1 MKILFLYTKRMLAA
15 NKARTAV
22 TFAGIVLSF
31 ALLTAVLTGTSS
43 LFHFFSEYMK
53 LRDGD
58 YYGVIYNCDEEDEA
72 RLAQSGEVTQSC
84 RMGIVGVA
92 EKNFDIE
99 HELSLPNR
107 NYVMIGNVDTDF
119 FDTMGVRLIE
129 GCLPENDSEIIIPQM
144 MTTAGKEFHVGDT
157 ITWQIGERIGSDG
170 RIIQHQEQRREDRS
184 SEDGCEKE
192 TIQVEQTKTY
202 TIVGISTDPGYQM
215 FAEPCYLVLT
225 TGVQTATSDIYLKT
239 KNIDDT
245 SAFIAENFG
254 DHQSKMNE
262 TLLRYFGQGVSNIRY
277 MLFGMCA
284 VLMVVVA
291 IASIALIYNSFSISL
306 TERTRQFGLFK
317 SIGATRFQVI
327 VSVFLE
333 AGFLAVSA
341 IPAGLFVGC
350 VGVSC
355 VFRLLKNNFDAM
367 MMNSN
372 GIAYVGSISMT
383 FYTQVWYLVV
393 AAVSGIIT
401 ILIAAMVPAMRA
413 GRISPIEAIR
423 QTNDIKDP
431 KFARNIRGRGV
442 LGTLFGVG
450 GLIAHRNAERNRKA
464 YRAIS
469 FSLAICLFLFLGGSG
484 FIYYMR
490 LSMKGLNVPYYYNY
504 HIQFNDIY
512 NDTFD
517 PEYLTSKFRENL
529 VDQLRTSSSITDI
542 AFVRKVNLQITMDE
556 SNLTDVGKLA
566 VGEYIVD
573 GQMNYRDQI
582 YFVEDTQYEVYL
594 KQLGLNPE
602 EYVRAEKPKLLILN
616 SVKGAADFDD
626 GRRRFYEGAMFQD
639 SSELTEISI
648 IGEKKIGDASYCY
661 PDSEDSSMMIYLV
674 GDGKTAQSDDDFKK
688 FKVPVEESIAKL
700 QFEIGETVTAEDYP
714 YWAWAGSWG
723 LVLPL
728 SAYQEDL
735 FITPNIQDYAYV
747 KTVDSE
753 RALELML
760 ELRNEYEESF
770 DIGMPSQTDQYE
782 ANMVRIVNV
791 CLICFLVLIVLISLA
806 NIANTITT
814 AVRLRTRE
822 YALIKAAGCSKHT
835 FLRMIFAENLSYT
848 FRGFVIG
855 GLMGGLANYK
865 SYSYLKDMIY
875 TNEIIPIYLYAVGAA
890 AFVLVMIFSTIYT
903 WRKARKGNICEELRQ
918 EAV

>member
-1 MKILFLYTKRMLAA
+1 MKILFLYTKRMLVA

-31 ALLTAVLTGTSS
+31 ALLTAVITGTSS
-43 LFHFFSEYMK
+43 LFHLLSEFMK
-53 LRDGD
+53 VRDGD

-72 RLAQSGEVTQSC
+72 RLAQSREVTQSC

-92 EKNFDIE
+92 EKNFGIA
-99 HELSLPNR
+99 HEFSLSNKV
-107 NYVMIGNVDTDF
+107 YVVIGSVDADF
-119 FDTMGVRLIE
+119 FNTMGVRLVE
-129 GCLPENDSEIIIPQM
+129 GRLPENDSEIIIPQM
-144 MTTAGKEFHVGDT
+144 MTTAGQEFHMGDT
-157 ITWQIGERIGSDG
+157 ITWQIGERIGADG
-170 RIIQHQEQRREDRS
+170 RVIQHQEQRREDQS
-184 SEDGCEKE
+184 SEDFCEKE

-202 TIVGISTDPGYQM
+202 MIVGVSTNPGYQM

-225 TGVQTATSDIYLKT
+225 TGAQTTTFDMYLKT
-239 KNIDDT
+239 KSIDDT
-245 SAFIAENFG
+245 SAFIAKNFG

-262 TLLRYFGQGVSNIRY
+262 TLLRYFGQGVSDIRY

-291 IASIALIYNSFSISL
+291 IACIALIYNSFSISL

-317 SIGATRFQVI
+317 SIGATRFQVMA
-327 VSVFLE
+327 SVFLE

-341 IPAGLFVGC
+341 IPAGLLIGC
-350 VGVSC
+350 VGVSG
-355 VFRLLKNNFDAM
+355 VIRLLKNNFDALI
-367 MMNSN
+367 NSN
-372 GIAYVGSISMT
+372 GVAYVGSVSMT
-383 FYTQVWYLVV
+383 FYTQIWYLVV
-393 AAVSGIIT
+393 AAIAGTIT

-431 KFARNIRGRGV
+431 KFARNIRGRGI
-442 LGTLFGVG
+442 LGMVFGVG
-450 GLIAHRNAERNRKA
+450 GLIAHRNAKRNRKA

-504 HIQFNDIY
+504 HIQFNSIY

-517 PEYLTSKFRENL
+517 PEYLTQEFRENL
-529 VDQLRTSSSITDI
+529 VDQLRMSSSITDI
-542 AFVRKVNLQITMDE
+542 VFVRKVNLQITMDE

-602 EYVRAEKPKLLILN
+602 EYLRSENPKLLILN
-616 SVKGAADFDD
+616 AVKGAANFDD

-639 SSELTEISI
+639 SSELSEISI
-648 IGEKKIGDASYCY
+648 IGEKKIGDAWYAY
-661 PDSEDSSMMIYLV
+661 PDPEDPSMKIYLV
-674 GDGKTAQSDDDFKK
+674 GDSRTAQSEDDYEK

-700 QFEIGETVTAEDYP
+700 QCEIGETVAAEDYP
-714 YWAWAGSWG
+714 YWAWAGKWV

-728 SAYQEDL
+728 SAYQDDL

-747 KTVDSE
+747 KTADPE
-753 RALELML
+753 RALELME
-760 ELRNEYEESF
+760 ELRNEYDESF
-770 DIGMPSQTDQYE
+770 DIGMPPQTDQYE
-782 ANMVRIVNV
+782 ANVVRVINV
-791 CLICFLVLIVLISLA
+791 CLLCFLVLIILISMA

-822 YALIKAAGCSKHT
+822 YALIKAAGCGKYT

-865 SYSYLKDMIY
+865 TYSFLKYTIY
-875 TNEIIPIYLYAVGAA
+875 TNKIIPIDLYAVGAI
-890 AFVLVMIFSTIYT
+890 AFVLVMIFSTVYT
-903 WRKARKGNICEELRQ
+903 WRKVRKGNICEELRQ
-918 EAV
+918 EAL

>member
-31 ALLTAVLTGTSS
+31 ALLTAVITGTSS
-43 LFHFFSEYMK
+43 LFHFFSEFMK
-53 LRDGD
+53 VRDGD

-92 EKNFDIE
+92 EKGFGIE
-99 HELSLPNR
+99 HELSLSNR
-107 NYVMIGNVDTDF
+107 VYVAIGSVDADF

-129 GCLPENDSEIIIPQM
+129 GRLPKNENEVIIPQM
-144 MTTAGKEFHVGDT
+144 MTTAGKEFHIGDT

-170 RIIQHQEQRREDRS
+170 RVIQHQEQRREDRS
-184 SEDGCEKE
+184 NEDFCEKE
-192 TIQVEQTKTY
+192 TIQAEQAKTY
-202 TIVGISTDPGYQM
+202 TIVGISTNPGYQNTY
-215 FAEPCYLVLT
+215 EPCFLVLT
-225 TGVQTATSDIYLKT
+225 TGVQTTTSDIYLKT
-239 KNIDDT
+239 KSIDDT
-245 SAFIAENFG
+245 NDFIAKNFG

-262 TLLRYFGQGVSNIRY
+262 TLLRYFGKGVSDVRY
-277 MLFGMCA
+277 TLFGMCA
-284 VLMVVVA
+284 VLMVVIA
-291 IASIALIYNSFSISL
+291 IASVALIYNSFSISL

-317 SIGATRFQVI
+317 SIGATRFQVMT
-327 VSVFLE
+327 SVFFE

-341 IPAGLFVGC
+341 IPAGLFIGC
-350 VGVSC
+350 AGVSC
-355 VFRLLKNNFDAM
+355 VFKILKNNFDAM
-367 MMNSN
+367 INSA
-372 GIAYVGSISMT
+372 GAAYAGSVSII
-383 FYTQVWYLVV
+383 FYTKVWYLVV
-393 AAVSGIIT
+393 AAVAGIIT
-401 ILIAAMVPAMRA
+401 ILVSAMVPALRA

-431 KFARNIRGRGV
+431 KFARNIRGRGI
-442 LGTLFGVG
+442 LGTVFGVG
-450 GLIAHRNAERNRKA
+450 GLIAHRNAKRNKKS

-504 HIQFNDIY
+504 HIQFNSIY

-517 PEYLTSKFRENL
+517 PEYLTSEFREKL
-529 VDQLRTSSSITDI
+529 VSQLRISSSVSDAVYI
-542 AFVRKVNLQITMDE
+542 RKANLHIVVDE

-573 GQMNYRDQI
+573 GQMHYRDQI
-582 YFVEDTQYEVYL
+582 YFVEDTQYEAYL

-602 EYVRAEKPKLLILN
+602 EYLRSENPKLLILN
-616 SVKGAADFDD
+616 AVKGAADFDD

-661 PDSEDSSMMIYLV
+661 PDSEDPSMMVYLV
-674 GDGKTAQSDDDFKK
+674 GDGRTAQSDDDFKK

-700 QFEIGETVTAEDYP
+700 QFEVGATVNAEDYP
-714 YWAWAGSWG
+714 YWVWAGSWG

-728 SAYQEDL
+728 SAYNEDL
-735 FITPNIQDYAYV
+735 FIMPNIQDYAYV
-747 KTVDSE
+747 KTIDSE

-822 YALIKAAGCSKHT
+822 YAMIKAAGCSKYT

-848 FRGFVIG
+848 LRGFVIG
-855 GLMGGLANYK
+855 GLMGALANYK
-865 SYSYLKDMIY
+865 TYSFLKYTIY
-875 TNEIIPIYLYAVGAA
+875 TNKIIPIDLYAVGAA
-890 AFVLVMIFSTIYT
+890 AFVLVMIFSTVYT
-903 WRKARKGNICEELRQ
+903 WRKVKRGNICEELRQ

>member
-31 ALLTAVLTGTSS
+31 ALLTAVITGTSS
-43 LFHFFSEYMK
+43 LFHFFSEFMK
-53 LRDGD
+53 VRDGD

-92 EKNFDIE
+92 EKGFGIE
-99 HELSLPNR
+99 HELSLSNR
-107 NYVMIGNVDTDF
+107 VYVAIGSVDADF

-129 GCLPENDSEIIIPQM
+129 GRLPKNENEVIIPQM
-144 MTTAGKEFHVGDT
+144 MTTAGKEFHIGDT

-170 RIIQHQEQRREDRS
+170 RVIQHQEQRREDRS
-184 SEDGCEKE
+184 NEDFCEKE
-192 TIQVEQTKTY
+192 TIQAEQAKTY
-202 TIVGISTDPGYQM
+202 TIVGISTNPGYQNTY
-215 FAEPCYLVLT
+215 EPCFLVLT
-225 TGVQTATSDIYLKT
+225 TGVQTTTSDIYLKT
-239 KNIDDT
+239 KSIDDT
-245 SAFIAENFG
+245 NDFIAKNFG

-262 TLLRYFGQGVSNIRY
+262 TLLRYFGKGVSDVRY
-277 MLFGMCA
+277 TLFGMCA
-284 VLMVVVA
+284 VLMVVIA
-291 IASIALIYNSFSISL
+291 IASVALIYNSFSISL

-317 SIGATRFQVI
+317 SIGATRFQVMT
-327 VSVFLE
+327 SVFFE

-341 IPAGLFVGC
+341 IPAGLFIGC
-350 VGVSC
+350 AGVSC
-355 VFRLLKNNFDAM
+355 VFKILKNNFDAM
-367 MMNSN
+367 INSA
-372 GIAYVGSISMT
+372 GAAYAGSVSII
-383 FYTQVWYLVV
+383 FYTKVWYLVV
-393 AAVSGIIT
+393 AAVAGIIT
-401 ILIAAMVPAMRA
+401 ILVSAMVPALRA

-431 KFARNIRGRGV
+431 KFARNIRGRGI
-442 LGTLFGVG
+442 LGTVFGVG
-450 GLIAHRNAERNRKA
+450 GLIAHRNAKRNKKS

-504 HIQFNDIY
+504 HIQFNSIY

-517 PEYLTSKFRENL
+517 PEYLTSEFREKL
-529 VDQLRTSSSITDI
+529 VSQLRISSSVSDAVYI
-542 AFVRKVNLQITMDE
+542 RKANLHIVVDE

-573 GQMNYRDQI
+573 GQMHYRDQI
-582 YFVEDTQYEVYL
+582 YFVEDTQYEAYL

-602 EYVRAEKPKLLILN
+602 EYLRSENPKLLILN
-616 SVKGAADFDD
+616 AVKGAADFDD

-661 PDSEDSSMMIYLV
+661 PDSEDPSMMVYLV
-674 GDGKTAQSDDDFKK
+674 GDGRTAQSDDDFKK

-700 QFEIGETVTAEDYP
+700 QFEVGATVNAEDYP

-728 SAYQEDL
+728 SAYNEDL
-735 FITPNIQDYAYV
+735 FIMPNIQDYAYV
-747 KTVDSE
+747 KTIDSE

-822 YALIKAAGCSKHT
+822 YAMIKAAGCSKYT

-848 FRGFVIG
+848 LRGFVIG
-855 GLMGGLANYK
+855 GLMGALANYK
-865 SYSYLKDMIY
+865 TYSFLKYTIY
-875 TNEIIPIYLYAVGAA
+875 TNKIIPIDLYAVGAA
-890 AFVLVMIFSTIYT
+890 AFVLVMIFSTVYT
-903 WRKARKGNICEELRQ
+903 WRKVKRGNICEELRQ

>member
-43 LFHFFSEYMK
+43 LFHFFSEFMK
-53 LRDGD
+53 VRDGD

-72 RLAQSGEVTQSC
+72 RLAQYEEVTQSC

-92 EKNFDIE
+92 EKGFGIE
-99 HELSLPNR
+99 HELSLSNR
-107 NYVMIGNVDTDF
+107 VYVAIGSVDADF

-129 GCLPENDSEIIIPQM
+129 GRLPENENEVIIPQM
-144 MTTAGKEFHVGDT
+144 MTTAGKEFHIGDT
-157 ITWQIGERIGSDG
+157 ITWQIGKRIGSDG
-170 RIIQHQEQRREDRS
+170 RVIQHQEQRREDRS
-184 SEDGCEKE
+184 NEDFCEKE
-192 TIQVEQTKTY
+192 TIQAEHAKTY
-202 TIVGISTDPGYQM
+202 TIVGISTNPGYQM

-225 TGVQTATSDIYLKT
+225 TGVQTKTSDIYLKT
-239 KNIDDT
+239 KSIDDT
-245 SAFIAENFG
+245 SDFIAKNFG
-254 DHQSKMNE
+254 DHQSKINE
-262 TLLRYFGQGVSNIRY
+262 TLLRYFGKGVSNVRY

-284 VLMVVVA
+284 VLMVVIA
-291 IASIALIYNSFSISL
+291 IASVALIYNSFSISL

-317 SIGATRFQVI
+317 SIGATRFQVMT
-327 VSVFLE
+327 SVFFE

-341 IPAGLFVGC
+341 IPAGLFIGC
-350 VGVSC
+350 AGVSC
-355 VFRLLKNNFDAM
+355 VFKILKNNFDAM
-367 MMNSN
+367 INSA
-372 GIAYVGSISMT
+372 GAAYAGSVSII
-383 FYTQVWYLVV
+383 FYTKVWYLVV
-393 AAVSGIIT
+393 AAVAGIIT
-401 ILIAAMVPAMRA
+401 ILVSAMVPALRA

-431 KFARNIRGRGV
+431 KFARNIRGRGI
-442 LGTLFGVG
+442 LGTVFGVG
-450 GLIAHRNAERNRKA
+450 GLIAHRNAKRNKKS

-504 HIQFNDIY
+504 HIQFNSIY

-517 PEYLTSKFRENL
+517 PEYLTSEFREKL
-529 VDQLRTSSSITDI
+529 VSQLRISSSVSDAVYI
-542 AFVRKVNLQITMDE
+542 RKANLHIVVDE

-573 GQMNYRDQI
+573 GQMHYRDQI
-582 YFVEDTQYEVYL
+582 YFVEDTQYEAYL

-602 EYVRAEKPKLLILN
+602 EYLRSENPKLLILN
-616 SVKGAADFDD
+616 AVKGAADFDD

-661 PDSEDSSMMIYLV
+661 PDSEDPSMMVYLV
-674 GDGKTAQSDDDFKK
+674 GDGRTAQSDDDFKK

-700 QFEIGETVTAEDYP
+700 QFEVGATVNAEDYP

-728 SAYQEDL
+728 SAYNEDL
-735 FITPNIQDYAYV
+735 FIMPNIQDYAYV
-747 KTVDSE
+747 KTIDSE

-822 YALIKAAGCSKHT
+822 YAMIKAAGCSKYT

-848 FRGFVIG
+848 LRGFVIG
-855 GLMGGLANYK
+855 GLMGALANYK
-865 SYSYLKDMIY
+865 TYSFLKYTIY
-875 TNEIIPIYLYAVGAA
+875 TNKIIPIDLYAVGAA
-890 AFVLVMIFSTIYT
+890 AFVLVMIFSTVYT
-903 WRKARKGNICEELRQ
+903 WRKVKRGNICEELRQ

>member
-43 LFHFFSEYMK
+43 LFHFFSEFMK
-53 LRDGD
+53 VRDGD

-72 RLAQSGEVTQSC
+72 RLAKYEEVTQSC

-92 EKNFDIE
+92 EKGFGIE
-99 HELSLPNR
+99 HELSLSNR
-107 NYVMIGNVDTDF
+107 VYVAIGSVDADF

-129 GCLPENDSEIIIPQM
+129 GRLPENENEVIIPQM
-144 MTTAGKEFHVGDT
+144 MTTAGKEFHIGDT

-170 RIIQHQEQRREDRS
+170 RVIQHQEQRREDRS
-184 SEDGCEKE
+184 NEDFCEKE
-192 TIQVEQTKTY
+192 TIQAEQVKTY
-202 TIVGISTDPGYQM
+202 TIVGISTNPGYQM

-239 KNIDDT
+239 KSIDDT
-245 SAFIAENFG
+245 SNFIAENFG
-254 DHQSKMNE
+254 DHQSKTNE
-262 TLLRYFGQGVSNIRY
+262 TLLRYFGKGVSDVRY
-277 MLFGMCA
+277 TLFGMCA
-284 VLMVVVA
+284 VLMVVIA
-291 IASIALIYNSFSISL
+291 IASVALIYNSFSISL

-317 SIGATRFQVI
+317 SIGATRFQVMT
-327 VSVFLE
+327 SVFFE

-341 IPAGLFVGC
+341 IPAGLFIGC
-350 VGVSC
+350 AGVSC
-355 VFRLLKNNFDAM
+355 VFRILKNNFDAM
-367 MMNSN
+367 INSA
-372 GIAYVGSISMT
+372 GAAYVGCVSIT
-383 FYTQVWYLVV
+383 FYTKVWYLVV
-393 AAVSGIIT
+393 AAVAGIIT
-401 ILIAAMVPAMRA
+401 ILVSAMVPALRA

-423 QTNDIKDP
+423 QTNDIKDS
-431 KFARNIRGRGV
+431 KFARNIRGRGI
-442 LGTLFGVG
+442 LGTVFGVG
-450 GLIAHRNAERNRKA
+450 GLIAHRNAKRNKKS

-504 HIQFNDIY
+504 HIQFNSIY

-517 PEYLTSKFRENL
+517 PEYLTSEFREKL
-529 VDQLRTSSSITDI
+529 VSQLRISSSVSDAVYI
-542 AFVRKVNLQITMDE
+542 RKANLHIVVDE

-573 GQMNYRDQI
+573 GQMHYRDQI
-582 YFVEDTQYEVYL
+582 YFVEDTQYEAYL

-602 EYVRAEKPKLLILN
+602 EYLRSENPKLLILN
-616 SVKGAADFDD
+616 AVKGAADFDD

-661 PDSEDSSMMIYLV
+661 PDSEDPSMMVYLV
-674 GDGKTAQSDDDFKK
+674 GDGRTAQSDDDFKK

-700 QFEIGETVTAEDYP
+700 QFEVGATVNAEDYP

-728 SAYQEDL
+728 SAYNEDL
-735 FITPNIQDYAYV
+735 FIMPNIQDYAYV
-747 KTVDSE
+747 KTIDSE

-822 YALIKAAGCSKHT
+822 YAMIKAAGCSKHT

-848 FRGFVIG
+848 LRGFVIG
-855 GLMGGLANYK
+855 GVMGALANYK
-865 SYSYLKDMIY
+865 TYSFLKYTIY
-875 TNEIIPIYLYAVGAA
+875 TNKIIPVHLYAVGAA
-890 AFVLVMIFSTIYT
+890 AFVLVMIFSTVYT
-903 WRKARKGNICEELRQ
+903 WRKVKRGNICEELRQ

>member
-43 LFHFFSEYMK
+43 LFHFFSEFMK
-53 LRDGD
+53 VRDGD

-72 RLAQSGEVTQSC
+72 RLAQYEEVTQSC

-92 EKNFDIE
+92 EKGFGIE
-99 HELSLPNR
+99 HELSLSNR
-107 NYVMIGNVDTDF
+107 VYVAIGSVDADF

-129 GCLPENDSEIIIPQM
+129 GRLPENENEVIIPQM
-144 MTTAGKEFHVGDT
+144 MTTAGKEFHIGDT
-157 ITWQIGERIGSDG
+157 ITWQIGKRIGSDG
-170 RIIQHQEQRREDRS
+170 RVIQHQEQRREDRS
-184 SEDGCEKE
+184 NEDFCEKE
-192 TIQVEQTKTY
+192 TIQAEHAKTY
-202 TIVGISTDPGYQM
+202 TIVGISTNPGYQM

-225 TGVQTATSDIYLKT
+225 TGVQTKTSDIYLKT
-239 KNIDDT
+239 KSIDDT
-245 SAFIAENFG
+245 SDFIAKNFG
-254 DHQSKMNE
+254 DHQSKINE
-262 TLLRYFGQGVSNIRY
+262 TLLRYFGKGVSNVRY

-284 VLMVVVA
+284 VLMVVIA
-291 IASIALIYNSFSISL
+291 IASVALIYNSFSISL

-317 SIGATRFQVI
+317 SIGATRFQVMT
-327 VSVFLE
+327 SVFFE

-341 IPAGLFVGC
+341 IPAGLFIGC
-350 VGVSC
+350 AGVSC
-355 VFRLLKNNFDAM
+355 VFKILKNNFDAM
-367 MMNSN
+367 INSA
-372 GIAYVGSISMT
+372 GAAYAGSVSII
-383 FYTQVWYLVV
+383 FYTKVWYLVV
-393 AAVSGIIT
+393 AAVAGIIT
-401 ILIAAMVPAMRA
+401 ILVSAMVPALRA

-431 KFARNIRGRGV
+431 KFARNIRGRGI
-442 LGTLFGVG
+442 LGTVFGVG
-450 GLIAHRNAERNRKA
+450 GLIAHRNAKRNKKS

-504 HIQFNDIY
+504 HIQFNSIY

-517 PEYLTSKFRENL
+517 PEYLTSEFREKL
-529 VDQLRTSSSITDI
+529 VSQLRISSSVSDAVYI
-542 AFVRKVNLQITMDE
+542 RKANLHIVVDE

-573 GQMNYRDQI
+573 GQMHYRDQI
-582 YFVEDTQYEVYL
+582 YFVEDTQYEAYL

-602 EYVRAEKPKLLILN
+602 EYLRSENPKLLILN
-616 SVKGAADFDD
+616 AVKGAADFDD

-661 PDSEDSSMMIYLV
+661 PDSEDPSMMVYLV
-674 GDGKTAQSDDDFKK
+674 GDGRTAQSDDDFKK

-700 QFEIGETVTAEDYP
+700 QFEVGATVNAEDYP

-728 SAYQEDL
+728 SAYNEDL
-735 FITPNIQDYAYV
+735 FIMPNIQDYAYV
-747 KTVDSE
+747 KTIDSE

-822 YALIKAAGCSKHT
+822 YAMIKAAGCSKYT

-848 FRGFVIG
+848 LRGFVIG
-855 GLMGGLANYK
+855 GLMGALADYQT
-865 SYSYLKDMIY
+865 YYFLKYTIY
-875 TNEIIPIYLYAVGAA
+875 TNKIIPIDLYAVGAA
-890 AFVLVMIFSTIYT
+890 AFVLVMIFSTVYT
-903 WRKARKGNICEELRQ
+903 WRKVKRGNICEELRQ

>member
-43 LFHFFSEYMK
+43 LFHFFSEFMK
-53 LRDGD
+53 VRDGD
-58 YYGVIYNCDEEDEA
+58 YYGVIYNCDEEDVA
-72 RLAQSGEVTQSC
+72 RLAQSEEVTQSC

-92 EKNFDIE
+92 EKGFGIE
-99 HELSLPNR
+99 HELSLSNR
-107 NYVMIGNVDTDF
+107 VYVAIGSVDADF
-119 FDTMGVRLIE
+119 FATMGVRLIE
-129 GCLPENDSEIIIPQM
+129 GRLPENDSEVIIPQM

-157 ITWQIGERIGSDG
+157 ITWQIGKRIGSDG
-170 RIIQHQEQRREDRS
+170 RVIQHQEQRIEDRS
-184 SEDGCEKE
+184 SADFCEEE

-202 TIVGISTDPGYQM
+202 TIVGVSTNPGYQK

-225 TGVQTATSDIYLKT
+225 TGVQTTISDIYLKT
-239 KNIDDT
+239 KSIDDT
-245 SAFIAENFG
+245 SDFIAKNFG
-254 DHQSKMNE
+254 DHQSKINE
-262 TLLRYFGQGVSNIRY
+262 TLLRYFGQGVSDIRY

-284 VLMVVVA
+284 VLMVVIA
-291 IASIALIYNSFSISL
+291 IASVALIYNSFSISL

-317 SIGATRFQVI
+317 SIGATRFQVMT
-327 VSVFLE
+327 SVFFE

-341 IPAGLFVGC
+341 IPAGLFIGC
-350 VGVSC
+350 AGVSC
-355 VFRLLKNNFDAM
+355 VFRLLKNSFDAM
-367 MMNSN
+367 INSN
-372 GIAYVGSISMT
+372 GVAYVGSISMN

-393 AAVSGIIT
+393 AAVTGLIT
-401 ILIAAMVPAMRA
+401 ILISAMVPAMRA

-431 KFARNIRGRGV
+431 KFARKICGRGI
-442 LGTLFGVG
+442 LGNVFGVG
-450 GLIAHRNAERNRKA
+450 GLIAHRNAKRNKKS

-504 HIQFNDIY
+504 HIQFNSIY

-517 PEYLTSKFRENL
+517 PEYLTSEFREKL
-529 VDQLRTSSSITDI
+529 VSQLRISSSVSDAVYI
-542 AFVRKVNLQITMDE
+542 RKANLHIVVDE

-573 GQMNYRDQI
+573 GQMHYRDQI
-582 YFVEDTQYEVYL
+582 YFVEDTQYEAYL

-602 EYVRAEKPKLLILN
+602 EYLRSENPKLLILN
-616 SVKGAADFDD
+616 AVKGAADFDD

-661 PDSEDSSMMIYLV
+661 PDSEDPSMMVYLV
-674 GDGKTAQSDDDFKK
+674 GDGRTAQSDDDFKK

-700 QFEIGETVTAEDYP
+700 QFEVGATVNAEDYP

-728 SAYQEDL
+728 SAYNEDL
-735 FITPNIQDYAYV
+735 FIMPNIQDYAYV
-747 KTVDSE
+747 KTIDSE

-822 YALIKAAGCSKHT
+822 YAVIKAAGCSKYT

-848 FRGFVIG
+848 LRGFVIG
-855 GLMGGLANYK
+855 GLMGALANYK
-865 SYSYLKDMIY
+865 TYSFLKYTIY
-875 TNEIIPIYLYAVGAA
+875 TNKIIPIGLYAVGAA
-890 AFVLVMIFSTIYT
+890 AFVLVMIFSTVYT
-903 WRKARKGNICEELRQ
+903 WRKVKRGNICEELRQ